1 MGAGLHTRKVQGGIA
16 MRTKTSAEAW
26 MARCLHDEIE
36 ALSAAVQMLAH
47 QAGYHDGVYEAQVA
61 A

>member
-1 MGAGLHTRKVQGGIA
+1 

-47 QAGYHDGVYEAQVA
+47 QAGYHDGVYEAMVA